1 MTPLIRRVRRAMVF
15 VIVTFTV
22 LFALAAPAFAHAVL
36 EGSNP
41 APQASLTSAPK
52 AVTLDFSEKVD
63 VRSDGI
69 RLIDG
74 KGGTV
79 DIGKP
84 SHPAGEGK
92 KVRVALPKLAK
103 GLYTVAWRATSA
115 DSHPVQGAFTWGY
128 GVDASSAA
136 AQRLTQHANAQ
147 EKGDSTVGVL
157 FGVMRFG
164 VFVGLALLLGAG
176 WFAAYLWPEGR
187 HVPRARQLLLG
198 SLVLTAASTVLGF
211 LLQGPYTSGGSLGD
225 VFSSDQISAVWDTRF
240 GKVWMARLLLLFVAS
255 LLLRMMIRRHGPLP
269 GWWFAAAGAVGLALS
284 ATPGLA
290 GHPSTGRWTMLA
302 LPADMFHVLGMAV
315 WLGGL
320 VMLAIARTDEHSYAR
335 VAERFS
341 GLALGAV
348 VLIVVTGV
356 FQALRQLQPFSA
368 LWNSD
373 YGRLL
378 IVKLVAFGGILLIAA
393 WSRRLVHGPGMGI
406 FAKPTTEP
414 APAAAAAT
422 PLNEVL
428 EEGGVATLVRADTA
442 TVATVTNGHQSRLK
456 RSVRGELVFGALVLA
471 VTAMLVN
478 TSPPHSAASSG
489 PVEVTLPAA
498 KVVFAVHFGPSS
510 FVGGVSVGQP
520 NVLHL
525 TITNPAGSPRDVVD
539 AKASLSNPGQNIAPI
554 PVKLSHENTGF
565 YAGSNILVPFPG
577 TWKLTITAFLT
588 DVDATTASTPVTVG

>member
-1 MTPLIRRVRRAMVF
+1 MTPLIRRVRRAIVF

-36 EGSNP
+36 EGSDP
-41 APQASLTSAPK
+41 APQASLTTAPK

-74 KGGTV
+74 TGAAV
-79 DIGKP
+79 EIGKP
-84 SHPAGEGK
+84 FHPGSNSKE
-92 KVRVALPKLAK
+92 VRVALPKLTK

-128 GVDASSAA
+128 GVSA
-136 AQRLTQHANAQ
+136 TGKNAQ
-147 EKGDSTVGVL
+147 QLTEKASAGEKGDSTVGVL

-176 WFAAYLWPEGR
+176 WFAAYLWPQGR
-187 HVPRARQLLLG
+187 HVPRVRQLLLG
-198 SLVLTAASTVLGF
+198 SLVLTAASTVFGF
-211 LLQGPYTSGGSLGD
+211 LLQGPYTSGGTLGD
-225 VFSSDQISAVWDTRF
+225 VFASDQISAVWDTRF

-290 GHPSTGRWTMLA
+290 GHASTGRWTMLA

-406 FAKPTTEP
+406 FAKPATEP
-414 APAAAAAT
+414 IPVAAAAI
-422 PLNEVL
+422 PFNDVL
-428 EEGGVATLVRADTA
+428 DEGGVATLVQADTA
-442 TVATVTNGHQSRLK
+442 TVTDGHQSRLK
-456 RSVRGELVFGALVLA
+456 RSVRGELVFGAVVLA
-471 VTAMLVN
+471 ITAMLVN
-478 TSPPHSAASSG
+478 TSPPHSVASTG
-489 PVEVTLPAA
+489 PVEVSLKAG
-498 KVVFAVHFGPSS
+498 KVNFGVHFGPST
-510 FVGGVSVGQP
+510 FVGGVHVGQP
-520 NVLHL
+520 NVLHV
-525 TITNPAGSPRDVVD
+525 TVTTPAGLPRDLVD
-539 AKASLSNPGQNIAPI
+539 ANATLSNPGRGVAPI
-554 PVKLSHENTGF
+554 PIKLSHENTGF
-565 YAGSNILVPFPG
+565 YAGSNIVVPFPG
-577 TWKLTITAFLT
+577 TWTLTITAFLT
-588 DVDATTASTPVTVG
+588 DVDSTTASTPVTAG